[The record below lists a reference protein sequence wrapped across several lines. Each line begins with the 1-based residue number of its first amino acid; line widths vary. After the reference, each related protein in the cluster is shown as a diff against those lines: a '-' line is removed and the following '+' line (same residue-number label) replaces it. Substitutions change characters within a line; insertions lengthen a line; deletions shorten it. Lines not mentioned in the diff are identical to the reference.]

1 MIKYLAKRIG
11 QTLLVIIIVSIAT
24 FFLVSLMPKDPVY
37 ALLGSEITQEEYMA
51 EFYRQNLDKPIL
63 VRYLFWVSDLLHGDF
78 GISYIYNLPVW
89 EVMGPKLAITIYL
102 SIWSLLLSFPLG
114 IVLGVI
120 TAVKRGKV
128 ADTVI
133 TLVSNLLSGV
143 PQFVIALVML
153 YVFSMRLHLLPAI
166 GFTWPWEGLK
176 QHFLQMIMPLTCLV
190 VQSAAGI
197 CRQTRSSMLEVL
209 GQDYVR
215 TARAKG
221 LRESCVIKRHVI
233 NNGLIP
239 IVTLIGNR
247 LAFMIGGAMFVES
260 VFSIPG
266 MGTLMVKAI
275 NSMDIPI
282 IQANVL
288 LTALIISLAYILTDV
303 LYVAIDP
310 RISLN

>member
-1 MIKYLAKRIG
+1 MIKYLAKRLG
-11 QTLLVIIIVSIAT
+11 QTLVVIVIVSIAT

-51 EFYRQNLDKPIL
+51 EFYRQNLDKPII
-63 VRYLFWVSDLLHGDF
+63 VRYLFWVNDVLHGDF
-78 GISYIYNLPVW
+78 GTSYIYNLPVW

-102 SIWSLLLSFPLG
+102 SIWSLLISFPLG
-114 IVLGVI
+114 IFLGVI
-120 TAVKRGKV
+120 TAVKRGKT

-133 TLVSNLLSGV
+133 TLISNLMSGV
-143 PQFVIALVML
+143 PQFVIALVLL
-153 YVFSMRLHLLPAI
+153 YVFSMKLNLLPAI
-166 GFTWPWEGLK
+166 GFTWPWEDLT
-176 QHFLQMIMPLTCLV
+176 QHLRQIIMPLTCLV
-190 VQSAAGI
+190 VQGTAGI

-221 LRESCVIKRHVI
+221 LREKRVIRKHVI

-239 IVTLIGNR
+239 IITLIGNR

-275 NSMDIPI
+275 NSVDIPI

-310 RISLN
+310 RISLK